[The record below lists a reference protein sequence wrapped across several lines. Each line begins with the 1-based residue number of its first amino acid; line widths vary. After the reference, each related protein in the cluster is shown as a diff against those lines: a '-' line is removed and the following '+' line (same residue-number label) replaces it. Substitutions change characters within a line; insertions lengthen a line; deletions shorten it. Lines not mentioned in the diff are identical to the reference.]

1 MIIFTML
8 SRMRSTS
15 RLTKDLCRYRNVS
28 QLRHPTTG
36 LGCLSASTSNT
47 SHLISRSLSTSNSS
61 QFATDISTVN
71 QGSTDSLPEKEDLVI
86 NSGET
91 FASLLRHSAF
101 MQMGNPIGKVN

>member
-47 SHLISRSLSTSNSS
+47 SHLILRSLSTSNSS